1 MQMSSRRRF
10 LQTGAIA
17 TGVTLVGSRI
27 SRAEQDFAT
36 PASIAKLKS
45 MKGQAKPITREER
58 EQRQQR
64 ARELMKANHLDAIL
78 LMEGTSL
85 NYFTGIR
92 WWGGERL
99 FVMVL
104 PAKAAAFY
112 VCPAFEEGRARE
124 QISKSHESTQADV
137 RIWEEDESPYQ
148 RVAQGL
154 KDRGIITGR
163 LGIEETVKFVFSDG
177 VTKEAPQA
185 KITSATPVT

>member
-64 ARELMKANHLDAIL
+64 ARELMKANSLDAIL
-78 LMEGTSL
+78 MMEGTSL

-99 FVMVL
+99 FAMVL
-104 PAKAAAFY
+104 PASGAAFY

-124 QISKSHESTQADV
+124 QISNAPEGATPDV
-137 RIWEEDESPYQ
+137 RTWQEDDSPYV
-148 RVAQGL
+148 RLAQG
-154 KDRGIITGR
+154 
-163 LGIEETVKFVFSDG
+163 
-177 VTKEAPQA
+177 
-185 KITSATPVT
+185 